1 MVVVLKAKIKKRIN
15 QSYCLSPSTIIDQSS
30 PSPPPKHHCDILF
43 STKVLVKFSK
53 TFNFILFRSSV
64 EYVQKQVFSIICHER
79 KSKMEMEMEIVQSS
93 EELNQINAAL
103 TYCSQVKSRLNGAL
117 LHIRRLNAKYN
128 DTDYM
133 AVIRNVEAFRNQ
145 NNSAP
150 STPQQSHK
158 NRLHHSTDRLSS
170 QSTPVHSKKNS
181 NIRRCIISKSKRKTF
196 TSTPKQLELS
206 HMYDCSSPSLLSNAN
221 DCDGDGNGNGDGY
234 MESTPK
240 RSMRDLKRNNNT
252 ITVRTLKVQR
262 NIESILTHLQVMQ
275 KIQKRNQRQ
284 MLEQS
289 IYQNCYNASCGSP
302 GHLGHSSCMENS
314 LNELISINNSGNNS
328 TFNNSSYG
336 NCNRTNDNPPTPKP
350 SIKRRS
356 VYDYQQHTLQNVQRF
371 YATPL
376 ERMHKRLMH
385 LNASLIRTC

>member
-1 MVVVLKAKIKKRIN
+1 
-15 QSYCLSPSTIIDQSS
+15 
-30 PSPPPKHHCDILF
+30 
-43 STKVLVKFSK
+43 
-53 TFNFILFRSSV
+53 
-64 EYVQKQVFSIICHER
+64 
-79 KSKMEMEMEIVQSS
+79 MEMEIVQSS

-103 TYCSQVKSRLNGAL
+103 THCSKVKSQLNGAL
-117 LHIRRLNAKYN
+117 LHIQRLNAKYN
-128 DTDYM
+128 ETDYM
-133 AVIRNVEAFRNQ
+133 AVIRNLEAFRKQ
-145 NNSAP
+145 NSSTP
-150 STPQQSHK
+150 STPQRSNK
-158 NRLHHSTDRLSS
+158 IRLDHSTDHRSS
-170 QSTPVHSKKNS
+170 QSTPVHSKKKL
-181 NIRRCIISKSKRKTF
+181 NIRRCIIKSKKKTL

-206 HMYDCSSPSLLSNAN
+206 HLYDCSSLSLSHTD
-221 DCDGDGNGNGDGY
+221 DCDGDDDHNDCNQ
-234 MESTPK
+234 STPK

-275 KIQKRNQRQ
+275 KIQKQNQRQ

-289 IYQNCYNASCGSP
+289 IYQYCCNASCGSP
-302 GHLGHSSCMENS
+302 GHLGHSSCIEHS
-314 LNELISINNSGNNS
+314 LNDLCSVNNSIDS

-336 NCNRTNDNPPTPKP
+336 NDNRSNGNPHTPIP

-356 VYDYQQHTLQNVQRF
+356 AYDHQQHTLQKVQRF